1 MISREGSKAAKE
13 GAIQPVANF
22 ASSRGT
28 VARKWN
34 GFWPEPAHIEPVE
47 ENVLRPEVARRLVQ
61 FGLRERLLSFP
72 RRFEVSEVPQ
82 ILCPPRRA
90 TECAPY
96 HERIVLFGERNSL
109 R

>member
-1 MISREGSKAAKE
+1 MISREGSKVAKE
-13 GAIQPVANF
+13 PKTIQPVANF

-34 GFWPEPAHIEPVE
+34 GFWPEPVQIEPLQ
-47 ENVLRPEVARRLVQ
+47 ENVLDPRVARRLVQ

-72 RRFEVSEVPQ
+72 RRFEVSEV
-82 ILCPPRRA
+82 RRA
-90 TECAPY
+90 AECAPY
-96 HERIVLFGERNSL
+96 PGIVLFSERISL